1 MTMRGSGWLALR
13 LALLAL
19 LAQGS
24 TGLAA
29 GAAGAED
36 EFEPELTRCTMA
48 FNIKGWSFV
57 FKTSKGE
64 GRISCDN
71 GQTGEV
77 KLRSMGGGFTVGK
90 SQIIGGEAK
99 FYAVRD
105 IEELY
110 GTYAEATGHA
120 GANVSGGASV
130 MTKGE
135 VSMVLSGSGS
145 GVDIGVSFGGFRIE
159 PR

>member
-1 MTMRGSGWLALR
+1 MKRPGRFLLVSAAPLWV
-13 LALLAL
+13 LLA
-19 LAQGS
+19 
-24 TGLAA
+24 TAA
-29 GAAGAED
+29 VSIPTAWAGD
-36 EFEPELTRCTMA
+36 EYAPKMTRCTMS

-64 GRISCDN
+64 GKITCEN
-71 GQTGEV
+71 GQAADV
-77 KLRSMGGGFTVGK
+77 KLRSMGGGFTLGK
-90 SQIIGGEAK
+90 SQIIGGKAK
-99 FYAVRD
+99 FSRVRN
-105 IEELY
+105 ISELF

-130 MTKGE
+130 LTKGE

-145 GVDIGVSFGGFRIE
+145 GVDIGVSLGGFRIE